1 MSRQPQ
7 AHRLFFA
14 LLPPLDLWEELALL
28 REVTKQGTAEAD
40 ERLHITMFLFDH
52 SPEFEADKVTRI
64 LEALQAQ
71 SLPKCR
77 VVFEQLVRGK
87 GTSLLLPNERL
98 DGIWQLH
105 ARLAGLLVQQDLH
118 PASYW
123 RFNPHM
129 TLRRGKAEGGTLAI
143 DAVSWTA
150 EEIVLLDSHIG
161 LTHYEEIARWPLEG
175 KSQ

>member
-1 MSRQPQ
+1 MSRKPQ

-14 LLPPLDLWEELALL
+14 LMPPAELIDELARL
-28 REVTKQGTAEAD
+28 RELNVQGKAEAN
-40 ERLHITMFLFDH
+40 ERLHITMFLFEH
-52 SPEFEADKVTRI
+52 SPEFEADRVKRI
-64 LEALQAQ
+64 LEGLDGQAL
-71 SLPKCR
+71 PTCR
-77 VVFEQLVRGK
+77 IVFEQLVCGK
-87 GTSLLLPNERL
+87 DTTLLLPNERL
-98 DGIWQLH
+98 DGVWRLQ
-105 ARLAGLLVQQDLH
+105 ARLAELLRRQDLL

-129 TLRRGKAEGGTLAI
+129 TLRRAKAKGETLAI

-161 LTHYEEIARWPLEG
+161 LTHYEEIKRWPLEG